1 MSVAFPLQH
10 KPESEPYAVNIDTSI
25 SGRGGRAI
33 ALGKVDPQVSK
44 EAWERA
50 REETD
55 DPAERVVLA
64 YKYIDEQT
72 SGKSMPSNNDF
83 SLEPDATLDYKVK
96 GQPANLDIP
105 NKKKAVKK
113 KAKVARD
120 ESATER
126 QLRRVKRELA
136 ELKRASAT
144 PKPSGLKQLGL
155 DYLDEQRQLL
165 EEQRYQQELQEQ
177 MQRELEKAQFFGG
190 GSMKVA
196 DVKKAVKDVD
206 PVAEGFRSLGIPNL
220 GPTATKPAYRV
231 QFDLGSAGKQEAWY
245 HWVGEH
251 DGGLFLIYDARFEY
265 GIRYTP
271 PNMGFN
277 TPIKVKLP
285 DHGKSYTV
293 FSMDFTHP
301 FGVFNITNLIIA
313 PETQPEPEPIDYG
326 DGFPKMETF
335 ASFLTPPGE
344 KNDDGEEWRDTGR
357 YYTPGEQDLQ
367 NQLRMRYQE

>member
-64 YKYIDEQT
+64 YKYIDEQM

-105 NKKKAVKK
+105 NKKKPVKK
-113 KAKVARD
+113 KKRVQAAVD
-120 ESATER
+120 ESAARR
-126 QLRRVKRELA
+126 QLKRVKRELA
-136 ELKRASAT
+136 ELKAAHRPSA
-144 PKPSGLKQLGL
+144 LEQLGI
-155 DYLDEQRQLL
+155 DWKYEQSRIL
-165 EEQRYQQELQEQ
+165 EEERQHRELQEV
-177 MQRELEKAQFFGG
+177 MQREMQREMFAG
-190 GSMKVA
+190 GSLKVE
-196 DVKKAVKDVD
+196 DVKKHAKDVD

-285 DHGKSYTV
+285 DHGKTYTV

-313 PETQPEPEPIDYG
+313 PEMQTEPEPNDFG
-326 DGFPKMETF
+326 DGFPKMDTF

-344 KNDDGEEWRDTGR
+344 KTDDGEEWRDTGR